1 MKKVSLLPALAGL
14 FAAVSAHAISLDD
27 IQLWTGSGTN
37 RAALVIEWSTP
48 ESTTNSSVSAPVTDK
63 TMVWGY
69 RFNGTST
76 GTQMLQ
82 AILHAD
88 PKLYVVASE
97 SFGTFVEGIGY
108 NLNGNGVIGITDGTY
123 TNAIT
128 NGFLT
133 SFTVNVDAAA
143 PLNPGDLYWSGNYGP
158 NWEVWN
164 ELGDAGGLLSSPN
177 RGTNTYW
184 TADDPTM
191 PFSGV
196 HGQWEYAQNGLDG
209 LVLTNGS
216 WIGFSVAAGEYE
228 GDTNAPY
235 NLHKHAPVS
244 PDGTYVA
251 YVCNTNDFA
260 VQVVSTN
267 NIDPS
272 SPYNDPTAV
281 LGRPTLKFIDH
292 FSVGMM
298 IDRTKIIEPPYWTDP
313 NSNNVITEISAN
325 GQITVKLGRKV
336 YDDPNNPYG
345 IDFIV
350 YGNSF
355 FSASGLSGQA
365 SDGTDLDV
373 ARLSTGIYGH
383 PTTVSVSQDGISWFS
398 YTNIPTLFP
407 DDSYRWDE
415 TNHAW
420 TAELMNPTKPLN
432 PYIYT
437 NDFGGQTV
445 AGGLDQFAGAA
456 GGTGYSLKPS
466 GLPWIQYVRF
476 QPDNA
481 GDYTVIDAVAAV
493 NPVVVGDALS
503 ITPDDLT
510 TDRTNLLF
518 QLPSDSSQNL
528 ITVNF
533 DAVSDIA
540 RISSVNLYDFSSYAP
555 VPGIVSSAYQLQV
568 RPVIDVT
575 PVTYTADVSLHS
587 GAGYAGNGHDLR
599 VYQWVGTNWMSEP
612 FTFNTNSDEVYVP
625 GVTNLSAFAVSQIIP
640 PQLAIQAITNGY
652 SFQFIPVPNCPE
664 TLQRSADL
672 MHWSGLTQFTT
683 TNAQPV
689 TLLDTNVPAGNA
701 FYRIQLNP

>member
-1 MKKVSLLPALAGL
+1 MKKVSLLPAIAGL

-37 RAALVIEWSTP
+37 RAALVVEWSTP
-48 ESTTNSSVSAPVTDK
+48 ESAAFSSVAAPVADK

-82 AILHAD
+82 AIVKAD
-88 PKLYVVASE
+88 PKLYVAASV

-108 NLNGNGVIGITDGTY
+108 NLNGNGVTGITDGTN
-123 TNAIT
+123 TDVIT
-128 NGFLT
+128 NGYLT
-133 SFTVNVDAAA
+133 SVTVDVDAAA
-143 PLNPGDLYWSGNYGP
+143 PLNPGDLYWSGYNGP

-164 ELGDAGGLLSSPN
+164 ELGDAGGFLASPS
-177 RGTNTYW
+177 RGTNAYW

-191 PFSGV
+191 PYSGS
-196 HGQWEYAQNGLDG
+196 HGQWEYAQNGLDA

-235 NLHKHAPVS
+235 NTHKHAPVS

-260 VQVVSTN
+260 AQVISTN
-267 NIDPS
+267 NIYPN

-281 LGRPTLKFIDH
+281 LGRPTLKFIDY
-292 FSVGMM
+292 FGGNIV
-298 IDRTKIIEPPYWTDP
+298 DRTKIIEAPYWTDP

-355 FSASGLSGQA
+355 FSASGVSGA
-365 SDGTDLDV
+365 VSDKTDLDV
-373 ARLSTGIYGH
+373 ASLSSGFFGH
-383 PTTVSVSQDGISWFS
+383 PTTVSVSQDGVTWFS
-398 YTNIPTLFP
+398 YTNIPALFP

-420 TAELMNPTKPLN
+420 TAEQQNPTKPLN

-437 NDFGGQTV
+437 NNFGGQSV
-445 AGGLDQFAGAA
+445 ASGPDQSAGAA
-456 GGTGYSLKPS
+456 GGTGYDLKAS
-466 GLPWIQYVRF
+466 GMPWIQYVRF
-476 QPDNA
+476 EPDTT

-493 NPVVVGDALS
+493 NPVVVGDALT
-503 ITPDDLT
+503 ITPDDLASGH
-510 TDRTNLLF
+510 TNLSF
-518 QLPSDSSQNL
+518 QLPFNPSQNL

-533 DAVSDIA
+533 DSVSDIA
-540 RISSVNLYDFSSYAP
+540 RISTVSLNEFSSFAP
-555 VPGIVSSAYQLQV
+555 VPGIVSSAYQLMV
-568 RPVIDVT
+568 RPVTDANAVA
-575 PVTYTADVSLHS
+575 YSADVNLRLGKSYS
-587 GAGYAGNGHDLR
+587 GNGRDLR
-599 VYQWVGTNWMSEP
+599 VYQWSGTNWSSQP
-612 FTFNTNSDEVYVP
+612 FTFNTNSAEVYVA
-625 GVTNLSAFAVSQIIP
+625 GVTNFSAFAVSQIIA
-640 PQLAIQAITNGY
+640 PQLAIHSLTNGY
-652 SFQFIPVPNCPE
+652 SFQFVPVPNCPE

-672 MHWSGLTQFTT
+672 VTWSSLGSTFTT

-689 TLLDTNVPAGNA
+689 ILQDTNVPAGKA
-701 FYRIQLNP
+701 FYRLQLNP